1 LPWGQRTELRHD
13 VSDPGRE
20 PGSADGH
27 RERDWSLFSVARDG
41 HMRRLEYRTSVGI
54 VYSQVVKD
62 HNALHAAD

>member
-1 LPWGQRTELRHD
+1 M
-13 VSDPGRE
+13 
-20 PGSADGH
+20 
-27 RERDWSLFSVARDG
+27 ARDG